1 MNCSGRAGHD
11 VVVAVEDERRPVLRP
26 DLGGQGEHVPVLV
39 VGDRDVARLQPALD
53 EPGGGAQ
60 TLDVGRV
67 VGDETLGEQPFVHPA
82 EGSGAV
88 LRNLSPRLIA
98 ITGRSCSYPDHRVPI
113 EGGRSVKHWLGAAVI
128 SAAMLLV
135 PSSAMAGN
143 DDPALLKFQVPS
155 EDQYDDFEAL
165 GLDMNHQV
173 DKNADGSI
181 TVQAWVTDQQ
191 LAWVRAQGYPNV
203 GVVHDKYNIDHIRSE
218 RDADIASR

>member
-1 MNCSGRAGHD
+1 M
-11 VVVAVEDERRPVLRP
+11 
-26 DLGGQGEHVPVLV
+26 
-39 VGDRDVARLQPALD
+39 
-53 EPGGGAQ
+53 
-60 TLDVGRV
+60 
-67 VGDETLGEQPFVHPA
+67 
-82 EGSGAV
+82 
-88 LRNLSPRLIA
+88 
-98 ITGRSCSYPDHRVPI
+98 
-113 EGGRSVKHWLGAAVI
+113 KHWLGAAVI
-128 SAAMLLV
+128 SAAILLV

-218 RDADIASR
+218 RDADIASEVAAKNALKTNAAGKAGPSAAPSCGVSSLILSGWICCDRRTPSPLPRLSSLM